1 MGGATVKR
9 KFWQWVHD
17 RLEEVWRW
25 VYRTKL
31 AEPIKPSQDVMY
43 SYTPLPGINWPK
55 IGEVERVDY
64 YRVNPDGTYTLLDG
78 PTDTAV
84 IG

>member
-1 MGGATVKR
+1 MKR

-17 RLEEVWRW
+17 RLEDAWSW

-31 AEPIKPSQDVMY
+31 SEPIHPPPDATYRYVQVSGRAY
-43 SYTPLPGINWPK
+43 PTST
-55 IGEVERVDY
+55 EVDRVDY
-64 YRVNPDGTYTLLDG
+64 YRANPDGTYTLLDG

-84 IG
+84 IR